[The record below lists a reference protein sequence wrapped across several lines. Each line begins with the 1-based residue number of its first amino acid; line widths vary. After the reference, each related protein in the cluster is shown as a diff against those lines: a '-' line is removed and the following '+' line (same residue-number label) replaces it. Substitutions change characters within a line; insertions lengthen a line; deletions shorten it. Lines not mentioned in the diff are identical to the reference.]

1 MSLINGK
8 KNNKMKTDNRPT
20 ILKKEGLN
28 FLLIPL
34 KEATSVTFLILVKT
48 GSEYE
53 KPNEAGISHFLE
65 HMCFKGTKNRPSPKI
80 ISTELDSIGAVYNA
94 FTSREYTGYYAKT
107 AVEHTDKILDIVT
120 DIYLN
125 SLFDPN
131 EIEKERG
138 VILEEKNY
146 YEDTPSVKIEELIF
160 ELLYPNQ
167 VAGRPIIGNEKVIKN
182 LKRKNFLDYHNKHYT
197 NEKTLIVLAG
207 NFDKKQIIKKIINL
221 MKDIRRGKGGSKFK
235 TIIKKQIE
243 PQILIQ
249 HKKTDQTHL
258 ILAAKTFNC
267 FDERRYALS
276 VLSTIL
282 GSGMSS
288 RLFQVV
294 REELGAAYYVYS
306 FNDLSLDHG
315 FLGIAAGLALDKTE
329 KSLMAIKK
337 ELEKLCNEL
346 VSDEE
351 LKKAKNF
358 IKGKLALS
366 LETTNDYAF
375 YYGSQYLFY
384 GKTFS
389 LKNIFEKIEAVDK
402 FIINKLAKTIFQPK
416 LMNLALIGPYNQKD
430 KARFKKILI

>member
-1 MSLINGK
+1 MK
-8 KNNKMKTDNRPT
+8 KTNQPI

-94 FTSREYTGYYAKT
+94 FTSREYTGYYAK
-107 AVEHTDKILDIVT
+107 AAAEHTDKILDIVT

-125 SLFDPN
+125 SLFDSD
-131 EIEKERG
+131 EIEKEKG

-160 ELLYPNQ
+160 ELLYPKQ
-167 VAGRPIIGNEKVIKN
+167 AAGRPIIGNEKVIKN
-182 LKRKNFLDYHNKHYT
+182 LKRENFLNYHKKHYT

-207 NFDKKQIIKKIINL
+207 NFEKEKIVKKIINL
-221 MKDIRRGKGGSKFK
+221 MKEIGKGRGGEKFK
-235 TIIKKQIE
+235 TVVKKQNE

-249 HKKTDQTHL
+249 HKKTDQIHL
-258 ILAAKTFNC
+258 ILAARTFNC
-267 FDERRYALS
+267 FDKRRYILS

-282 GSGMSS
+282 GTGMSS
-288 RLFQVV
+288 RLFQII

-337 ELEKLCNEL
+337 ELQKLSEEL
-346 VSDEE
+346 VGDEE

-384 GKTFS
+384 NKTLSLSEIFS
-389 LKNIFEKIEAVDK
+389 KIEAVDK
-402 FIINKLAKTIFQPK
+402 LAVNRLAKEIFQPK
-416 LMNLALIGPYNQKD
+416 SLNLALIGPCDQKD
-430 KARFKKILI
+430 KTRFKKILI

>member
-1 MSLINGK
+1 MK
-8 KNNKMKTDNRPT
+8 KNNQPT

-94 FTSREYTGYYAKT
+94 FTSREYTGYYAK
-107 AVEHTDKILDIVT
+107 AAAEHTDKILDIVT

-125 SLFDPN
+125 SLFDSN
-131 EIEKERG
+131 EIEKEKG

-160 ELLYPNQ
+160 ELLYPKQ
-167 VAGRPIIGNEKVIKN
+167 AAGRPIIGDEKVIKN
-182 LKRKNFLDYHNKHYT
+182 LKRENFLDYHKKHYT

-207 NFDKKQIIKKIINL
+207 NFEKEKIIKKIVNL
-221 MKDIRRGKGGSKFK
+221 MKDILRGKGGEKFK
-235 TIIKKQIE
+235 TIIKKQVE
-243 PQILIQ
+243 PQVLI
-249 HKKTDQTHL
+249 HNKKTDQTHL
-258 ILAAKTFNC
+258 ILAARTFNC

-288 RLFQVV
+288 RLFQVI

-337 ELEKLCNEL
+337 ELDKLSNEL
-346 VSDEE
+346 VGDEE
-351 LKKAKNF
+351 LKKAKSF

-375 YYGSQYLFY
+375 YYGSQHLFY
-384 GKTFS
+384 GQTFS
-389 LKNIFEKIEAVDK
+389 LREIFNKIDAVDK
-402 FIINKLAKTIFQPK
+402 LTINKLARVIFQPK
-416 LMNLALIGPYNQKD
+416 SLNLALIGPYDQKD
-430 KARFKKILI
+430 KMRFKKMLI

>member
-1 MSLINGK
+1 MGRKIKMK
-8 KNNKMKTDNRPT
+8 KNNQPT

-94 FTSREYTGYYAKT
+94 FTSREYTGYYAK
-107 AVEHTDKILDIVT
+107 AAAEHTDKILDIVT

-125 SLFDPN
+125 SLFDSN
-131 EIEKERG
+131 EIEKEKG

-160 ELLYPNQ
+160 ELLYPKQ
-167 VAGRPIIGNEKVIKN
+167 AAGRPIIGDEKVIKN
-182 LKRKNFLDYHNKHYT
+182 LKRENFLDYHKKHYT

-207 NFDKKQIIKKIINL
+207 NFEKEKIIKKIVNL
-221 MKDIRRGKGGSKFK
+221 MKDILRGKGGEKFK
-235 TIIKKQIE
+235 TIIKKQVE
-243 PQILIQ
+243 PQVLI
-249 HKKTDQTHL
+249 HNKKTDQTHL
-258 ILAAKTFNC
+258 ILAARTFNC

-288 RLFQVV
+288 RLFQVI

-337 ELEKLCNEL
+337 ELDKLSNEL
-346 VSDEE
+346 VGDEE
-351 LKKAKNF
+351 LKKAKSF

-375 YYGSQYLFY
+375 YYGSQHLFY
-384 GKTFS
+384 GQTFS
-389 LKNIFEKIEAVDK
+389 LREIFNKIDAVDK
-402 FIINKLAKTIFQPK
+402 LTINKLARVIFQPK
-416 LMNLALIGPYNQKD
+416 SLNLALIGPYDQKD
-430 KARFKKILI
+430 KMRFKKMLI